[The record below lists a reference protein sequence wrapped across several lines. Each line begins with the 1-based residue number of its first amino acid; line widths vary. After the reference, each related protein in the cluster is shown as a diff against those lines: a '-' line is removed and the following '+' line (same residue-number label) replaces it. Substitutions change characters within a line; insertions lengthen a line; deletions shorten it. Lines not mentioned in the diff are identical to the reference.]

1 MEVDRKLKG
10 LLTIFVFL
18 LSFFVSIV
26 SQEAIGEKKAI
37 NGEAFTNPF
46 SMKFIYITPGTFTDD
61 ERGYQVTVTEGFYI
75 HTTEVTQGQWEA
87 VMGNNPSVF
96 KTCGDDCP
104 VENVSWNDVQAF
116 IQRLNQMEGTDKY
129 RLPSEAEWEYAC
141 RAGSTTSFYYG
152 NDEAML
158 GEYAWYDKNC
168 REQTHPVGRKK
179 PNAWGLY
186 DMHGNVWEW
195 CQDWEREDYTSG
207 HSVNTERPSSGSNR
221 VLHGGGWGSLAERCR
236 ALYHFSL
243 PPFGRHGSVGF
254 RLARTP

>member
-1 MEVDRKLKG
+1 MKG

-18 LSFFVSIV
+18 LSFFVNIS
-26 SQEAIGEKKAI
+26 SQKAVGEEKAF
-37 NGEAFTNPF
+37 NREAFTNSF
-46 SMKFIYITPGTFTDD
+46 GMKFLYIPPGIFTDD
-61 ERGYQVTVTEGFYI
+61 DRGYRVTVTKGFYI
-75 HTTEVTQGQWEA
+75 QTTEVTQGQWEA
-87 VMGNNPSVF
+87 VTGNNPSVF
-96 KTCGDDCP
+96 KNCGDDCP
-104 VENVSWNDVQAF
+104 VENVSWNDVQVF

-129 RLPSEAEWEYAC
+129 RLPLEAEWEYAC
-141 RAGSTTSFYYG
+141 RAGSTTSFCYG

-158 GEYAWYDKNC
+158 GEYAWYDNNC

-195 CQDWEREDYTSG
+195 CQDWESEDYPSG
-207 HSVNTERPSSGSNR
+207 HNVNTERPSSGSNR
-221 VLHGGGWGSLAERCR
+221 VLRGGGWGSLAERCR
-236 ALYHFSL
+236 GSHRFGL